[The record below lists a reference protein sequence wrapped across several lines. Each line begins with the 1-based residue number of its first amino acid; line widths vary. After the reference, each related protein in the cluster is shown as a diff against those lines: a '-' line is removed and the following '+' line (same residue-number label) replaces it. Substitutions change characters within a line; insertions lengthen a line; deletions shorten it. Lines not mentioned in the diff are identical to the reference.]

1 MFPSPVTRF
10 RKKNELTGKIS
21 SLFENTQEAAM
32 GPADGIIPIAD
43 IPGAVTTIRLA
54 GMIRDDSA
62 RILANWSMRIAT
74 LPIFR
79 ALPELALDDLQQDMP
94 ELLEAILQAVSVSP
108 YELDPTPIDDASRKA
123 EAHGTKR
130 AGTFPIDVVLSEIQA
145 LQREVRN
152 AIWRN
157 STDIPVAVVHEL
169 DERLNEVFEV
179 AERSVA
185 SAWVKRRELNSTL

>member
-1 MFPSPVTRF
+1 MAGTV
-10 RKKNELTGKIS
+10 LTLLEK
-21 SLFENTQEAAM
+21 EPEAAM
-32 GPADGIIPIAD
+32 SPADGIVPVAD
-43 IPGAVTTIRLA
+43 IPGTQTTIRLA

-94 ELLEAILQAVSVSP
+94 ELLEAILKAVSVSP
-108 YELDPTPIDDASRKA
+108 YELDPAPIEDAAQKA
-123 EAHGTKR
+123 AAHGTR
-130 AGTFPIDVVLSEIQA
+130 RGGSFPIDVVLSEIQA

-152 AIWRN
+152 ALWRN
-157 STDIPVAVVHEL
+157 AAEIPVTVVHEL

-185 SAWVKRRELNSTL
+185 SAWAARRELDLTRG